1 MTYYSYYPLHSLL
14 LFIIVFTSSIVVVV
28 VMAADAHITTTTPSS
43 YPIIKYTTIA
53 GYFLQDDPATNASTF
68 DYVRYDMYYLLV

>member
-14 LFIIVFTSSIVVVV
+14 LFIIVLTSSIVVV

-43 YPIIKYTTIA
+43 YPIIKYTTIT

-68 DYVRYDMYYLLV
+68 DYVRYDMSYLLV